1 VDNGEVIRVLELV
14 IVVAIPTV
22 AGYVIIAG
30 LRGAH
35 WSSER
40 WRKRHYAG
48 PEPVDR
54 LQARLRRLRVELDA
68 TETSSGMPAKKVR
81 LTALR
86 GAYVDV
92 LCVACERLD
101 VAPPSAGDRAP
112 QAEIYRVEAAL
123 RQRGLDV
130 REPAV
135 H

>member
-1 VDNGEVIRVLELV
+1 VIQVLELV

-22 AGYVIIAG
+22 VGYVIIGG

-40 WRKRHYAG
+40 WYRRRYPG
-48 PEPVDR
+48 PEPEDR
-54 LQARLRRLRVELDA
+54 LQARLRRLRSELDA
-68 TETSSGMPAKKVR
+68 TETHSGAPGKNTR

-92 LCVACERLD
+92 LCAACERVD
-101 VAPPSAGDRAP
+101 VAPPQAGDRAP

-123 RQRGLDV
+123 RERGIDV